1 MTMRLREFTNAD
13 EQLGLLRRIIDSTW
27 TAIADEAAEQKEQER
42 QERLKASKKP
52 RTKRTKTAS
61 SPRSAP
67 PAPRVPPKPKTPAT
81 AANTAVV
88 SKTPAPAVPVPQPA
102 PVQVKPSVRPLVSNA
117 SPVAQLPSAA
127 KTKLISSSPLRPN
140 TGIALRKRWGIE

>member
-1 MTMRLREFTNAD
+1 MTMRLREFTDAD

-52 RTKRTKTAS
+52 RSRRTKTAS

-81 AANTAVV
+81 AANTAV
-88 SKTPAPAVPVPQPA
+88 SNKTPAPAQQSVPVPAQSQVRTPA
-102 PVQVKPSVRPLVSNA
+102 ANA

-127 KTKLISSSPLRPN
+127 KTKLMPQQPVRPY
-140 TGIALRKRWGIE
+140 TGMALRKQWGVG

>member
-1 MTMRLREFTNAD
+1 MRLREFTNAD

-67 PAPRVPPKPKTPAT
+67 PAPRMPPKPKTPAT
-81 AANTAVV
+81 AANKAV
-88 SKTPAPAVPVPQPA
+88 SNKTPAPAQQSVPVPAQS
-102 PVQVKPSVRPLVSNA
+102 QVRPPMPNA

-127 KTKLISSSPLRPN
+127 KTKLMPQPPVRPY
-140 TGIALRKRWGIE
+140 TGVALRKQWGVA

>member
-1 MTMRLREFTNAD
+1 MRLREFTDAA

-52 RTKRTKTAS
+52 RSKRTKTAS

-67 PAPRVPPKPKTPAT
+67 PAPRMPPKPKTTAT
-81 AANTAVV
+81 AADKAVTN
-88 SKTPAPAVPVPQPA
+88 KTLAPAVPAQQSVPVPA
-102 PVQVKPSVRPLVSNA
+102 QSQVRPPMPNA

-127 KTKLISSSPLRPN
+127 KTKLMPQQPVRPY
-140 TGIALRKRWGIE
+140 TGVALRKQWGVG

>member
-1 MTMRLREFTNAD
+1 MRLREFTDAD

-52 RTKRTKTAS
+52 RSKRTKTAS

-67 PAPRVPPKPKTPAT
+67 PAPRMPPKPKNTAT
-81 AANTAVV
+81 AANMAV
-88 SKTPAPAVPVPQPA
+88 SNKTPAPAQQSVPVPAQS
-102 PVQVKPSVRPLVSNA
+102 QVRPPMPNA

-127 KTKLISSSPLRPN
+127 KTKLMPQQPVRPY
-140 TGIALRKRWGIE
+140 TGMALRKQWGVG

>member
-1 MTMRLREFTNAD
+1 MRLREFTNAD

-52 RTKRTKTAS
+52 RSKRTKTAS

-67 PAPRVPPKPKTPAT
+67 PAPRMPPKPKTPAT
-81 AANTAVV
+81 AANTAV
-88 SKTPAPAVPVPQPA
+88 SNKTPAPAQQSVPVPAQS
-102 PVQVKPSVRPLVSNA
+102 QVRPPMPNA
-117 SPVAQLPSAA
+117 SPVAQLPSVA
-127 KTKLISSSPLRPN
+127 KTKLMPQQPVRPY
-140 TGIALRKRWGIE
+140 TGMALRKQWGVG

>member
-1 MTMRLREFTNAD
+1 MRLREFTDAA

-27 TAIADEAAEQKEQER
+27 TAMADEAAEQKEQER

-61 SPRSAP
+61 SPRRAP
-67 PAPRVPPKPKTPAT
+67 PAPRMAPKPKAPAT
-81 AANTAVV
+81 AANTAVTN
-88 SKTPAPAVPVPQPA
+88 KTPAPAVPAQQSM
-102 PVQVKPSVRPLVSNA
+102 PVQVQPQVLAPVSSA

-127 KTKLISSSPLRPN
+127 KTKLLPQSPVRPY
-140 TGIALRKRWGIE
+140 TGVALRKQWGVG

>member
-1 MTMRLREFTNAD
+1 MRLREFTNAE

-27 TAIADEAAEQKEQER
+27 TAMADEAAEQKEQER

-52 RTKRTKTAS
+52 RSKRTKTAS

-67 PAPRVPPKPKTPAT
+67 PAPRMPPKPKTPAT
-81 AANTAVV
+81 AANNAV
-88 SKTPAPAVPVPQPA
+88 SNKIPAPAVPAQQSVPVPA
-102 PVQVKPSVRPLVSNA
+102 QSQLHPPMPNA

-127 KTKLISSSPLRPN
+127 KAKLMPQQPVRPY
-140 TGIALRKRWGIE
+140 TGVALRKQWGVG

>member
-1 MTMRLREFTNAD
+1 MRLREFTDAA

-52 RTKRTKTAS
+52 RSKRTKTAS

-67 PAPRVPPKPKTPAT
+67 PAPRMPPKPKTTAT
-81 AANTAVV
+81 AANTAVT
-88 SKTPAPAVPVPQPA
+88 SKTPAPAVPAQQSV
-102 PVQVKPSVRPLVSNA
+102 PVQVQPQVLAPVANA
-117 SPVAQLPSAA
+117 SPDAQLPSAA
-127 KTKLISSSPLRPN
+127 KTKLMPQQPVRPY
-140 TGIALRKRWGIE
+140 TGVALRKQWGVG